1 MIDWGVVDADEVVS
15 CSADLL
21 VGVKWDVEYDSVE
34 VLERGEG
41 RMLKQPEGAPTEED
55 YPEMRAM
62 VSEFGVMAV
71 RGVLDVSALGVRNG
85 EFPHI
90 KPMGVEEV
98 IEKAWGKKSGD

>member
-1 MIDWGVVDADEVVS
+1 MILLYQWGGGANPG
-15 CSADLL
+15 

-41 RMLKQPEGAPTEED
+41 RMLPQPEGAPTEED
-55 YPEMRAM
+55 YPGMRKM

-71 RGVLDVSALGVRNG
+71 KGVLDVSGVGVRNG

-90 KPMGVEEV
+90 KPYTVEEV
-98 IEKAWGKKSGD
+98 IEKAWGQKSGA